1 MKCLAYNFV
10 RSEAVPLS
18 VLLVDSGVCNKNNVS
33 HQLPQIKG
41 RYSLGQFGSAQLLGR
56 LGLNEI

>member
-1 MKCLAYNFV
+1 MFLISFH
-10 RSEAVPLS
+10 R
-18 VLLVDSGVCNKNNVS
+18 
-33 HQLPQIKG
+33 IKG